1 MDKLNKVLDKIRPT
15 LQRDGG
21 DLKLVNYN
29 EKQGIVE
36 ISLTGACA
44 HCPLADVTL
53 KRIVEEAIKKELP
66 EVKEVRAV

>member
-1 MDKLNKVLDKIRPT
+1 MDKLNKVLDKIRPA

-21 DLKLVNYN
+21 DLKLVKYDKK
-29 EKQGIVE
+29 EGIVE

-44 HCPLADVTL
+44 HCPMADVTL